1 MFGFVFFFSYFIKKR
16 KRLTTFNAFNSKSR
30 LWIVVHGQ
38 KWSNFHVLS
47 LSKYQSWFAVWESHG
62 SSTDFSLFTV
72 GGEVGEQ
79 GGGSYKCLYH
89 LPLLQGAAN
98 FTHIYFKVQ
107 FVGNLLLLG
116 FILEYNFYFLL
127 NKHGIIKK
135 KGGWKRHQKVTCPI
149 SQPQSRINST

>member
-1 MFGFVFFFSYFIKKR
+1 M
-16 KRLTTFNAFNSKSR
+16 
-30 LWIVVHGQ
+30 
-38 KWSNFHVLS
+38 
-47 LSKYQSWFAVWESHG
+47 FAVWESHG

-89 LPLLQGAAN
+89 LPLLQGVAN

-107 FVGNLLLLG
+107 LVGNLLLLG

-135 KGGWKRHQKVTCPI
+135 KGGLEKTPGNDLPHLSAPKQNQQYINHSWQYLSHLLLKTMQWQKNHYIPR
-149 SQPQSRINST
+149 QSIAVLHYLTIAKFS